1 MGAWHHHGGNVGA
14 AGLRFPDAPA
24 PWLDLSTGI
33 NPVPWDVARAG
44 PIDWSALPD
53 VQTLA
58 RLEAEAARHFGVAAE
73 CVCAVPGTEI
83 GLRLLDTLALPPPF
97 RFVAPSYDTYG
108 EITATARP
116 ITADALEQ
124 EAEQGGTLLLARPNN
139 PDGGFVAES
148 RLHEVAGSLEA
159 KGGILIV
166 DEAFADTLD
175 EPTLVARLPGRV
187 IALRSFGKFFGLA
200 GLRLGFVIADR
211 ALIAPLRQ
219 QLGSWPVN
227 SAALTIGLAA
237 YRDRAWIAATRL
249 RLRRSAARLDVLLR
263 RHGLIP
269 AGECPLFRLVSTPD
283 AGGLFERLG
292 QQGILTRP
300 FAYAPHWLRIGLPGD
315 DAGFERLDRALA
327 DG

>member
-14 AGLRFPDAPA
+14 ARRRFPDAPA

-33 NPVPWDVARAG
+33 NPIPWDAARAG

-53 VQTLA
+53 AQALA
-58 RLEAEAARHFGVAAE
+58 RLEAEAAQHFSVAAE

-83 GLRLLDTLALPPPF
+83 GLRLLDTLALPAPL
-97 RFVAPSYDTYG
+97 RFVAPSYGTYG
-108 EITATARP
+108 EIAAAGRP
-116 ITADALEQ
+116 IVADVLEH

-139 PDGGFVAES
+139 PDGETLAEA
-148 RLHEVAGSLEA
+148 RLHEIAGRLEA
-159 KGGILIV
+159 KGGVLVV
-166 DEAFADTLD
+166 DEAFADTL
-175 EPTLVARLPGRV
+175 EESTVVARLPGRV

-200 GLRLGFVIADR
+200 GLRLGFVIAE
-211 ALIAPLRQ
+211 ATLLAPLRR

-237 YRDRAWIAATRL
+237 YRDQPWIGATRL

-263 RHGLIP
+263 RRGLNP
-269 AGECPLFRLVSTPD
+269 VGECPLFRLVSTPD
-283 AGGLFERLG
+283 AGALFERLG
-292 QQGILTRP
+292 GQGILTRP
-300 FAYAPHWLRIGLPGD
+300 FAYAPHWLRIGLPGN
-315 DAGFERLDRALA
+315 DAGFDRLDRALA